1 MGNESDVGLHN
12 PKSRRRNNA
21 ENPYQISTSSYA
33 VISHTALAIG
43 FSAGETESL
52 DAEGAGVQHPT
63 LPFQ

>member
-1 MGNESDVGLHN
+1 ML
-12 PKSRRRNNA
+12 A
-21 ENPYQISTSSYA
+21 STTPNLAVETTQRIHTKSYA